1 MTDELRD
8 KILDGEFFKDIPY
21 DLHKEGKNVIL
32 GEEKLPGGMYIVYPN
47 KKAFLIRFDYS
58 TKKNIIGR
66 ELTEEEYKI
75 IGIEYFW
82 GNE

>member
-21 DLHKEGKNVIL
+21 DLHKEGKNIIL
-32 GEEKLPGGMYIVYPN
+32 KADGIPENGLYILQPD
-47 KKAFLIRFDYS
+47 KKAYLIRFDYS

-75 IGIEYFW
+75 IGIEDY
-82 GNE
+82 E